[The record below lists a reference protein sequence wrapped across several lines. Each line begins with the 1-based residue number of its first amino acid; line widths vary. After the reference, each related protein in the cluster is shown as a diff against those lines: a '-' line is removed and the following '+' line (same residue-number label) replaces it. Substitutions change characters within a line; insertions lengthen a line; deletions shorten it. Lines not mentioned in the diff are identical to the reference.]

1 MTTMT
6 LGEATDTGLAAAMA
20 EDDRVLTWGEDVRLL
35 RRELLARF
43 GPDRVLDTPIS
54 EAAFLHAGVGAAM
67 GGLRPVVE
75 VMLADFLA
83 VAWSGLLNAATKVPA
98 FTAGRWEVPL
108 VVRAACGGGYGD
120 GGQHEQVMWG
130 SLGTI
135 PGLTVVVPSTPADA
149 AGLLLSAVRDHRP
162 VVFLEHK
169 LLIESWR
176 ELLGGE
182 GRPHVAFDVPDA
194 GARGEVPVPVQ
205 PVPIGPAV
213 LRRDGGDMALV
224 SLGVGVHRAMT
235 AAAQLAEE
243 GIDAAVLDLRTVAP
257 LDEEHLLG
265 LATRTGH
272 VVLVDEDDR
281 RGGLSGEV
289 GALLAERAR
298 GTRYARV
305 TVDGTLPFAPDL
317 ESRALPAVDRIIA
330 TATRIVG
337 ARGPSQP
344 PEEEAHHVR

>member
-1 MTTMT
+1 MTAML
-6 LGEATDTGLAAAMA
+6 LGEATDAGLAAAME

-67 GGLRPVVE
+67 AGLRPVVE
-75 VMLADFLA
+75 VMMVDFLA
-83 VAWSGLLNAATKVPA
+83 VAWSGLLNSATKVPT
-98 FTAGRWEVPL
+98 FTAGRWDVPL
-108 VVRAACGGGYGD
+108 VVRSACGGGYGD
-120 GGQHEQVMWG
+120 GGQHEQVLWG
-130 SLGTI
+130 ALGTI

-149 AGLLLSAVRDHRP
+149 AGLLLSAVRDDRP

-169 LLIESWR
+169 LLIDSFR

-182 GRPHVAFDVPDA
+182 GRPDVDFDVPDE
-194 GARGEVPVPVQ
+194 GARGDVPVPVQ
-205 PVPIGPAV
+205 PVPIGRAA
-213 LRRDGGDMALV
+213 LRRDGGDVALV
-224 SLGVGVHRAMT
+224 SLGVGVHRAMA

-257 LDEEHLLG
+257 LDEEQLLG

-289 GALLAERAR
+289 GALLAEHAP

-305 TVDGTLPFAPDL
+305 TVDGTLPFAPHL
-317 ESRALPAVDRIIA
+317 ETRALPTV
-330 TATRIVG
+330 TRITAAATHLVG
-337 ARGPSQP
+337 RD
-344 PEEEAHHVR
+344 V